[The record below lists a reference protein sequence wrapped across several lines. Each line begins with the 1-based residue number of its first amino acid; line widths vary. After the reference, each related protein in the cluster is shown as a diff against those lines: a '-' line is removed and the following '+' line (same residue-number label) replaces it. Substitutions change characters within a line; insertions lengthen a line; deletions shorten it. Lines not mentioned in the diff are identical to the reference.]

1 MDITVLMVS
10 DGRSPLSPLSEGYK
24 QSSKRPATALL
35 VLWGGVIFFTVTPSK
50 ADWQVTPRLKLSE
63 TYTNNVSLSAT
74 DKEEEYITSLR
85 PGVDMHARG
94 GRAKLDISYD
104 LENLYYSRESGRNKT
119 YQQLQGKA
127 DAELVRDWFF
137 LEGGASISQTVID
150 PNKGLTTDNLN
161 ITNNRGDVVT
171 TEVTP
176 ILRHAIGTV
185 AETELR
191 YSHKTI
197 NYDGGGAS
205 DAVIDTASAKIAN
218 GRHATHFF
226 WGMNYNQTRD
236 DREAGADSE
245 RKSSAG
251 HLQYRPRRW
260 ISLVGYAGREAGTI
274 ATQQTFE
281 EGNYWSAGVIWEP
294 TPRWLF
300 EATSGDKE
308 GRGRIEWTPTGR
320 TALKVNYLKREVG
333 IFPGEK
339 WDASFNHRTRRS
351 QWVLSHSEE
360 ITSDI
365 TLASGA
371 QIVAMA
377 SSMSPDDFLNL
388 FNQSSLIVVNGR
400 PFLLT
405 DEEFDRSYTQL
416 KTTINTGKTQ
426 FSVSGFHETR
436 KYQLTPRSE
445 SANGGV
451 LGVNW
456 KFAPR
461 TSLNLS
467 HSVTLRDN
475 ELTGI
480 RETRISNIALHR
492 AISPRA
498 STWLDFR
505 HAKEEAG
512 NNTNEYQ
519 ENRVAL
525 HLAVTF

>member
-1 MDITVLMVS
+1 M
-10 DGRSPLSPLSEGYK
+10 
-24 QSSKRPATALL
+24 
-35 VLWGGVIFFTVTPSK
+35 
-50 ADWQVTPRLKLSE
+50 TPRLSLSE
-63 TYTNNVSLSAT
+63 TYTNNVSLSA
-74 DKEEEYITSLR
+74 DNKQDEYITSLN
-85 PGVDMHARG
+85 PGVDIHARG
-94 GRAKLDISYD
+94 GRARLDLAYN
-104 LENLYYSRESGRNKT
+104 LENLYYARESSRNKT
-119 YQQLQGKA
+119 YQQLLGKA

-150 PNKGLTTDNLN
+150 SNQGLTTDNLN
-161 ITNNRGDVVT
+161 ITNNRTDVVT

-185 AETELR
+185 AEAELK
-191 YSHKTI
+191 YSHRSV
-197 NYDGGGAS
+197 YYGGGGAS
-205 DAVIDTASAKIAN
+205 DAVTDEASARLNN

-226 WGMNYNQTRD
+226 WGMSYNQTRD
-236 DREAGADSE
+236 DREVGADSE

-274 ATQQTFE
+274 ASQRKFA
-281 EGNYWSAGVIWEP
+281 EGSYWSAGVIWEP

-308 GRGRIEWTPTGR
+308 GRGRVEWTPTER
-320 TALKVNYLKREVG
+320 TTLKANYLKREVG
-333 IFPGEK
+333 IYPGEK

-365 TLASGA
+365 TLASRE
-371 QIVAMA
+371 QILSMA
-377 SSMSPDDFLNL
+377 SSMSPDDFVNL
-388 FNQSSLIVVNGR
+388 FNQSSKFVVNGR

-405 DEEFDRSYTQL
+405 NEEFDRAYTQL

-426 FSVSGFHETR
+426 FSVSGFHENR

-461 TSLNLS
+461 SSLNLS
-467 HSVTLRDN
+467 HSVTMRNN
-475 ELTGI
+475 ELTGV
-480 RETRISNIALHR
+480 RETRISDIALHR
-492 AISPRA
+492 TISPRA

-505 HAKEEAG
+505 HAKEDAA